1 MVLVSLLIFLNQC
14 VDCSQYSS
22 YGWLIF
28 IAIEIL
34 PMTVIVLLILIFN
47 IQLTN
52 GSING
57 LVFFY
62 QISSIVYPGLTDN
75 VILIPHY
82 YSLLSWIIFYSHP
95 FVSFFNLDF
104 TSLYHDY
111 NLVIVSWLSTLHYI

>member
-1 MVLVSLLIFLNQC
+1 MHSLPIDITNLILIHHFVVVIEKEDYVVSVLMVLVSLLMIFNQC
-14 VDCSQYSS
+14 VDCSQSSS

-28 IAIEIL
+28 IAIQIL

-62 QISSIVYPGLTDN
+62 QIMSIVYPGLTYN
-75 VILIPHY
+75 IILIPHNY
-82 YSLLSWIIFYSHP
+82 QICIIIIIP
-95 FVSFFNLDF
+95 L
-104 TSLYHDY
+104 
-111 NLVIVSWLSTLHYI
+111 